1 MQVNLPN
8 KITLIRIFLVPIFM
22 LIAWLKLPYGD
33 YLATLVFVLAAL
45 TDTLDGYLARRR
57 REVTRFGKLLDP
69 LADKLL
75 VSAALLVL
83 VEGGRLVSWVALII
97 IGRELAVTGLRAIAA
112 ADGIIIS
119 ASRLGKL
126 KTVFQIIAITAL
138 LIKDYPFSLWRI
150 PFGSITMSLA
160 VILTVASG
168 IDYFIKGRKLW
179 SVS

>member
-1 MQVNLPN
+1 MNLPN
-8 KITLIRIFLVPIFM
+8 KITLVRIFLIPVFM

-33 YLATLVFVLAAL
+33 WLATIVFIIAAL

-57 REVTRFGKLLDP
+57 QEVTRFGKLFDP

-83 VEGGRLVSWVALII
+83 VESGRLVAWVALII

-119 ASRLGKL
+119 ASPLGKL
-126 KTVFQIIAITAL
+126 KTIFQIIAISVL
-138 LIKDYPFSLWRI
+138 LVKDYPFSLWNI
-150 PFGSITMSLA
+150 PFGNITMSLA
-160 VILTVASG
+160 VILTLASG
-168 IDYFIKGRKLW
+168 IDYFLKGQKLW
-179 SVS
+179 MTS

>member
-1 MQVNLPN
+1 MNLPN
-8 KITLIRIFLVPIFM
+8 KITLVRIFLIPVFM

-33 YLATLVFVLAAL
+33 WLATIVFIIAAL

-57 REVTRFGKLLDP
+57 QEVTRFGKLFDP

-83 VEGGRLVSWVALII
+83 VESGRLVAWVALII

-119 ASRLGKL
+119 ASPLGKL
-126 KTVFQIIAITAL
+126 KTIFQIIAISAL
-138 LIKDYPFSLWRI
+138 LVKDYPFSLWNI
-150 PFGSITMSLA
+150 PFGNITMSLA
-160 VILTVASG
+160 VILTLASG
-168 IDYFIKGRKLW
+168 IDYFLKGQKLW
-179 SVS
+179 MTS